1 MSYKYSRKV
10 SYCIAGTIFDPPWL
24 WQRILYIQ
32 LGTAAEST
40 DLRHLQ
46 RLQCFSLAKC
56 LGLCRSCDQCWGG
69 SQASVGPYGLKLE
82 LHGTLAIVFVNT
94 ESTWT
99 WSPFYQL
106 WHFIPNSWLPLAKIV
121 SATLVIPTKQHCWNL
136 TQFGRRY
143 QGFQHVSTIWNAPGQ
158 VAAYNMLSPTC
169 KTRAGRV
176 VLASKRMW
184 AIQFNGEATAAK
196 KGAVWRCCD
205 WNWNG
210 NSHPWLLSCLL
221 EGDPSQRRLIRG
233 SINEVPTM
241 QLKNKE
247 EHMLYHL
254 HFLREWICTNLF
266 LTHLLPAID

>member
-121 SATLVIPTKQHCWNL
+121 SATLVIHSHETALLKPDPIWPPLSRVSTCFNYLECSRSGSCVQYAIPNVQNSSWTGGPC
-136 TQFGRRY
+136 FEA
-143 QGFQHVSTIWNAPGQ
+143 HVSYTI
-158 VAAYNMLSPTC
+158 
-169 KTRAGRV
+169 
-176 VLASKRMW
+176 
-184 AIQFNGEATAAK
+184 
-196 KGAVWRCCD
+196 
-205 WNWNG
+205 
-210 NSHPWLLSCLL
+210 
-221 EGDPSQRRLIRG
+221 QRRGHSCKEGGGLKMLRLELEWKFP
-233 SINEVPTM
+233 SLAA
-241 QLKNKE
+241 QLFAWRRSKPKK
-247 EHMLYHL
+247 
-254 HFLREWICTNLF
+254 
-266 LTHLLPAID
+266 IDTRFHQWGANYAAEK